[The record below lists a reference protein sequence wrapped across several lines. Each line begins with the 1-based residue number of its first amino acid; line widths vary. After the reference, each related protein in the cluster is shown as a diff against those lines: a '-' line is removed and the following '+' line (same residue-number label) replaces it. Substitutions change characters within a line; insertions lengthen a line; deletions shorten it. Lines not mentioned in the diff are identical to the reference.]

1 MATGGHEPRAGSDW
15 EPTPSPPPLARSAFE
30 QFRADL
36 AAHPAWFLVPL
47 LATLAAAMTLLL
59 MARGDLHV
67 PAIYRLF

>member
-1 MATGGHEPRAGSDW
+1 MATDGHESAGGSAW
-15 EPTPSPPPLARSAFE
+15 EPTPSPPPLARSAFG

-47 LATLAAAMTLLL
+47 LATLAAAVALLL